1 MSMSN
6 ASLSLIVFMFD
17 TYVSKSNVF
26 MFMFLYDVSMLDVYY
41 VFTFMFDVLILVLDV
56 YFVFMFMSNVY
67 FMLDVYY
74 VFVFTF
80 NVDLVFTTMFVFD
93 IFNMYSMCITLES
106 MCVLFA
112 TFMSFESILFLL
124 VYLCLMNMTCNSFI
138 LSLTRCLLGLVAF
151 GVSNV
156 KYDGNL

>member
-1 MSMSN
+1 M
-6 ASLSLIVFMFD
+6 
-17 TYVSKSNVF
+17 
-26 MFMFLYDVSMLDVYY
+26 
-41 VFTFMFDVLILVLDV
+41 
-56 YFVFMFMSNVY
+56 
-67 FMLDVYY
+67 
-74 VFVFTF
+74 FVFTI
-80 NVDLVFTTMFVFD
+80 NVDSVFTTMFVFD